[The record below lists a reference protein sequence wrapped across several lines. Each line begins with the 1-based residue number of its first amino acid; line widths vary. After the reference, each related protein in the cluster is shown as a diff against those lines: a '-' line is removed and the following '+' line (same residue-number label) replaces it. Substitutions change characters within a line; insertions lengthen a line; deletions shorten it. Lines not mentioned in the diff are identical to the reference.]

1 MKDKENRSKS
11 QAITNQ
17 IAIKDIEKKIRNFNK
32 EIKVLSKS
40 KELRHLN
47 LMKER
52 VLRQIKKCIDPEL
65 ESNIIDLGF
74 IYGLELTKID
84 NKYKVKI
91 IMTLTSPFCP
101 LSNYLASDVKEKVM
115 KLKDVSDVEVEIV
128 FNPQWNPS
136 MLSAELQRKM
146 FSQFINQ

>member
-1 MKDKENRSKS
+1 KDKENRSKS

-47 LMKER
+47 LMKKR

-65 ESNIIDLGF
+65 GSNIMDLGF
-74 IYGLELTKID
+74 IYGLELTKMD